1 MSKFLD
7 RLSKAFKLGEHTE
20 PVDAL
25 ARGNRRWT
33 EQGELWGAK
42 SPRQQPA
49 TEPRVE
55 FDFSSTEIVRVARA
69 AIPTPPAKTTQA
81 GLKRGGVQKGEL
93 RTEAISRFLEVNQT
107 VRCDRGFAYRVIHAA
122 RSCVSADYD
131 LWKGPTRQVTFL
143 LG

>member
-1 MSKFLD
+1 MSNILD
-7 RLSKAFKLGEHTE
+7 RLSRAMKLGEYND

-33 EQGELWGAK
+33 EQGELWNGKASK
-42 SPRQQPA
+42 PQPVS
-49 TEPRVE
+49 EPRVE
-55 FDFSSTEIVRVARA
+55 FDFTSTEIVRVTRA
-69 AIPTPPAKTTQA
+69 AVPTPPAKKTQA
-81 GLKRGGVQKGEL
+81 GLMRGGVQKGDL
-93 RTEAISRFLEVNQT
+93 KPEAISRFFEVNQT
-107 VRCDRGFAYRVIHAA
+107 VRRDRGFAYRVIHAA